1 MLISVC
7 FIRTQDD
14 IERQGSVLVDYA
26 DLMGNV
32 LVNDTLHELATELKE
47 QPEVVLNCLG
57 LAIHQVHTLTD
68 RLTDRQT
75 DASTAILLNTY
86 QVQIGLLEI

>member
-1 MLISVC
+1 MLISV

-32 LVNDTLHELATELKE
+32 LVDDTLPELATELKE

-57 LAIHQVHTLTD
+57 LAIHQVH
-68 RLTDRQT
+68 RQT
-75 DASTAILLNTY
+75 DKQFPLQRFHRALL
-86 QVQIGLLEI
+86 